1 MKKIIKTLF
10 YLFCIST
17 LCFAEEEIENTR
29 DRGIDK
35 MNFYIPVNKQNKY
48 SNFIE
53 LDIRKDKNIY
63 KWTMADG
70 YQTLG
75 NNWDIQYKIEREY
88 HVEKK
93 TKAKSHIWDNEIYF
107 LKYHNPINFAG
118 KTFQHKTVLGIK
130 HYEGEYSGN
139 RDNQYYKL
147 YVGQKFSRFFN
158 LGKGGTYI
166 EFETDINKVFGRKK
180 DGYSLLASLK
190 GTSNIGYGVQFSNVL
205 EYEYLNYNQYSN
217 AKENYLIESSAGP
230 YVLFTKNINDDFR
243 VYGKVGVP
251 VFRKDESKAE
261 GYRYSKSQT
270 SAYGKIGFEYIF

>member
-10 YLFCIST
+10 YLFCISI
-17 LCFAEEEIENTR
+17 LSFAEEDIENTR

-35 MNFYIPVNKQNKY
+35 MNFYIPVSKQNKY
-48 SNFIE
+48 SNFTE
-53 LDIRKDKNIY
+53 LDLRKDKNIY

-107 LKYHNPINFAG
+107 LKYHNPINFGG

-147 YVGQKFSRFFN
+147 YAGQKFSRFFN

-166 EFETDINKVFGRKK
+166 EFETDINKVFGRKR

-190 GTSNIGYGVQFSNVL
+190 GTSNIGYGVLMF
-205 EYEYLNYNQYSN
+205 
-217 AKENYLIESSAGP
+217 
-230 YVLFTKNINDDFR
+230 
-243 VYGKVGVP
+243 
-251 VFRKDESKAE
+251 
-261 GYRYSKSQT
+261 
-270 SAYGKIGFEYIF
+270 

>member
-1 MKKIIKTLF
+1 MKKIIKILF

-17 LCFAEEEIENTR
+17 LSFAEEDIENTR

-35 MNFYIPVNKQNKY
+35 MNFYIPVSKQNKY
-48 SNFIE
+48 SNFAE
-53 LDIRKDKNIY
+53 FDLRKDKNIY

-107 LKYHNPINFAG
+107 LKYHNPINFGG
-118 KTFQHKTVLGIK
+118 KTFQHKTVLGVK

-158 LGKGGTYI
+158 IGKGGTYL
-166 EFETDINKVFGRKK
+166 EFETDINKKLEVLA
-180 DGYSLLASLK
+180 LLK
-190 GTSNIGYGVQFSNVL
+190 
-205 EYEYLNYNQYSN
+205 
-217 AKENYLIESSAGP
+217 
-230 YVLFTKNINDDFR
+230 
-243 VYGKVGVP
+243 
-251 VFRKDESKAE
+251 
-261 GYRYSKSQT
+261 
-270 SAYGKIGFEYIF
+270 